1 MEPPSGGPCFLLLLL
16 LASPSTFLL
25 DFAYGSN
32 LEFVQRPAT
41 MAAAQGPKHSSPS
54 RNDSRARY
62 VIPCGKQCRCLRHVL
77 SCAGGE
83 GSDRLTQIP
92 TIVGYNDTFFYL
104 DFSANSISTF
114 HKRSWLTYSWAEILI
129 LKQNN
134 VRKLHKDS
142 FEGLLLL
149 QHLDLSSNKIHTIA
163 RHVFE
168 PVPFLQSLNL
178 ADNKLTKFTNGTFEA
193 WHGMQFLASFYDD
206 DIIVDERPTVDE
218 SSVDDVI
225 VNKDLHFFIIDDGNN
240 GVCFTIVDGL
250 VDSRLLGKAVD
261 DQDLHVFV
269 VDDSSND
276 KDYIHA

>member
-1 MEPPSGGPCFLLLLL
+1 
-16 LASPSTFLL
+16 
-25 DFAYGSN
+25 
-32 LEFVQRPAT
+32 

-168 PVPFLQSLNL
+168 PVPFLQSLFLSNNPLSNFSDTSFFQL
-178 ADNKLTKFTNGTFEA
+178 AALKHLMIRFLLYGHGNPRHKTSFRSTYFLQTTMKNMNIHHFTVFYVYLLMISNKRSLT
-193 WHGMQFLASFYDD
+193 
-206 DIIVDERPTVDE
+206 
-218 SSVDDVI
+218 
-225 VNKDLHFFIIDDGNN
+225 
-240 GVCFTIVDGL
+240 
-250 VDSRLLGKAVD
+250 
-261 DQDLHVFV
+261 
-269 VDDSSND
+269 
-276 KDYIHA
+276 